1 MRGDKTP
8 TGAGKLERKPWLEI
22 ARGKILDDVSL
33 SRHLAIWKFF
43 KKKIVFTNG
52 CFDILHAGHVSLLAQ
67 ARDLGDVLIVGVNSD
82 ESVRRL
88 KGEGRPVNN
97 IEHRTLMLAG
107 LLFVDAVV
115 VFDEDTPENLIK
127 KIKPDVLVKGSDYE
141 ESQIVGA
148 DFVKSYGGEV
158 IRIPLVDNL
167 STSKLIEKI
176 RQI

>member
-8 TGAGKLERKPWLEI
+8 TGVGKLERKPWLDI
-22 ARGKILDDVSL
+22 VKAKILDSVSL

-52 CFDILHAGHVSLLAQ
+52 CFDLLHAGHVSLLAK

-88 KGEGRPVNN
+88 KGEGRPINV
-97 IEHRTLMLAG
+97 IEDRTLMLAS

-127 KIKPDVLVKGSDYE
+127 KVKPDVLVKGADYQ
-141 ESQIVGA
+141 ESEIVGA
-148 DFVKSYGGEV
+148 EFVKSYGGEV
-158 IRIPLVDNL
+158 VRIPLVEGL
-167 STSKLIEKI
+167 STSQLIEKI
-176 RQI
+176 KRI